1 MKKLL
6 AALLVSMGI
15 VMLAPPAAH
24 AGVTVCVGGWCGGG
38 WGWGWGPRYP
48 YYSPW
53 YYYGGP
59 YRRWGYY
66 GGPRYYGYRWGYRG
80 WRGYRGYRGWHGHGH
95 WRR

>member
-15 VMLAPPAAH
+15 FMLALPAAH
-24 AGVTVCVGGWCGGG
+24 AGVSVCVGGWCGGG

-48 YYSPW
+48 YYSRW

-59 YRRWGYY
+59 YPRWGYY

-80 WRGYRGYRGWHGHGH
+80 WHGHGH